1 MKRFNVNQ
9 IVKGVSAGTFAVL
22 GYRKIAG
29 VEYVQLKE
37 VNPDDYS
44 EFAVGELALP
54 EDCLM
59 EIV

>member
-37 VNPDDYS
+37 
-44 EFAVGELALP
+44 FAVGELALP